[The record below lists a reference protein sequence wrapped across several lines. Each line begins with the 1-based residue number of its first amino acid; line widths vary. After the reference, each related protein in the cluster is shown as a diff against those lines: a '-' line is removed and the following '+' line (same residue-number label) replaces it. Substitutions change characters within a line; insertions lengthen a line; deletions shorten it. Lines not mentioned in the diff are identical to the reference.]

1 MSSSFN
7 TTKKSLVAYKG
18 HFSRAAKSYYSLLKV
33 KPRPVLESLE
43 KSYNRVQKQLDVLM
57 TAADNLITLL
67 EGLDPSDTTECDV
80 TKELN
85 DITTYYDE
93 LLTQQVDI
101 ESSFAE
107 QKATSASTFTTS
119 PTISTPQH
127 SSSSTPSIRVTALE
141 PPSWLKT
148 IAK

>member
-18 HFSRAAKSYYSLLKV
+18 HFSRAVKLYYSLLKV

-107 QKATSASTFTTS
+107 QKATSASTSTTS
-119 PTISTPQH
+119 TSTTPTTISTPQH
-127 SSSSTPSIRVTALE
+127 SSSSAPSIRVTALE
-141 PPSWLKT
+141 PPS
-148 IAK
+148 